1 MYIIGEYVEVIP
13 GNRRIYH
20 VGIIYFVRLS
30 GRFSKCLFGVDKRHS
45 CVCAY
50 MYIYIFSDGRQH

>member
-1 MYIIGEYVEVIP
+1 MYIILEYVEVIV

-30 GRFSKCLFGVDKRHS
+30 GRFSKCFFGSISGIH
-45 CVCAY
+45 VCAY
-50 MYIYIFSDGRQH
+50 MYI